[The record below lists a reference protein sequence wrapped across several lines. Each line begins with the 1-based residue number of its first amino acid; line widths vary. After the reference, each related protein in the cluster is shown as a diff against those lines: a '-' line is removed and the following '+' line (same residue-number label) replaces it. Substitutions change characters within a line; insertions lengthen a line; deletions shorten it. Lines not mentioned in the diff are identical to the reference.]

1 MDCGKHEMIILESIF
16 SFFFS
21 FFYLHQFPLSE
32 DTIQMKK
39 DFLAFFPLGTPVVKI
54 EKEMKKNGFSC
65 FLQINSSF
73 VEESKILKKSFLI
86 EDIDFL
92 YCDLEKAKTL
102 FISERWQIAFVL
114 DKEKKLKEIYVSYGT
129 TGL

>member
-1 MDCGKHEMIILESIF
+1 MPDFLF
-16 SFFFS
+16 SFFLS
-21 FFYLHQFPLSE
+21 FFYLHSFPLLQ

-39 DFLAFFPLGTPVVKI
+39 DLEIYFPVGTSVVKM
-54 EKEMKKNGFSC
+54 EEMMKKNGFSC
-65 FLQINSSF
+65 RMEMNSSF
-73 VEESKILKKSFLI
+73 VEESKIIKMNRLI
-86 EDIDFL
+86 EKIDYL

-114 DKEKKLKEIYVSYGT
+114 DEEKKLKEIYVSYGT